1 MQSSSRINIVDMAT
15 VLKTIREFSGENEED
30 ATKWLQESRVMT
42 SIAQFDDEQTLVAL
56 MMKLRGGGFNV
67 AYANQ
72 TKFTES

>member
-1 MQSSSRINIVDMAT
+1 MQSSRRINIVDMAT

-30 ATKWLQESRVMT
+30 ATKLLQESRVMT
-42 SIAQFDDEQTLVAL
+42 NIAQFDDEQTLVAL
-56 MMKLRGGGFNV
+56 M